1 LIFVRGEPP
10 DSTYI
15 FKHALVQDA
24 AYATMVRSKCQQLHS
39 QIADALTQGFPETVE
54 TQPELMAH
62 HLAQAGLT
70 ERAIDYFRKAARRA
84 IERSANAEA
93 IGHLTRALGMLES
106 LPENP
111 ERVRLVLEFEVML
124 GQAMIADRGYAA
136 PETRKVLL
144 RAKARFEDLTDPSQK
159 FAVLYGIWA
168 GHYVGGEVSKQTDAA
183 MEFLAAA
190 ERHND
195 RAALCIAHRM
205 LGTTCVTKGEFAT
218 GLRHLEQARALYD
231 SAHHSRYRYQ
241 YGQDIGVTALC
252 YLSWALWH
260 LGYVDRASEVATE
273 AMKLAEQLSHPHTLV
288 YTICHVRAFIDLF
301 SRRREDARSHAAMVV
316 SLSTENGFSHWLNCG
331 RILEGWA
338 EICRGEVDG
347 GIELLRAGIAA
358 WHKRGARLWLPFFL
372 TLEADACA
380 KAGRGN
386 AALEAIEEA
395 LAIAKDTGERW
406 ATAEVLRVK
415 ARLLK
420 AVAGAETKEIE
431 TILLSSL
438 EIARAQQ
445 ARCWELR
452 VACDLARLWQ
462 AQGRGRE
469 GLKLVQATYEQFTEG
484 FDTADLRGAKALMQ
498 DLKRSLGRKRNECTG
513 TTDKTSRR

>member
-1 LIFVRGEPP
+1 
-10 DSTYI
+10 
-15 FKHALVQDA
+15 
-24 AYATMVRSKCQQLHS
+24 
-39 QIADALTQGFPETVE
+39 
-54 TQPELMAH
+54 
-62 HLAQAGLT
+62 
-70 ERAIDYFRKAARRA
+70 
-84 IERSANAEA
+84 
-93 IGHLTRALGMLES
+93 MLDS

-111 ERVRLVLEFEVML
+111 ERERLVLEFEVML

-136 PETRKVLL
+136 PETREVLL
-144 RAKARFEDLTDPSQK
+144 RAKTRFDDLTDPSQK
-159 FAVLYGIWA
+159 FPILYGIWA
-168 GHYVGGEVSKQTDAA
+168 GHYVGGEGSKQTDAG

-195 RAALCIAHRM
+195 TAALCIAHRM

-218 GLRHLEQARALYD
+218 GLHHFEQARALYD
-231 SAHHSRYRYQ
+231 SAQHSRYRYQ
-241 YGQDIGVTALC
+241 YGQDIGAAAQC

-260 LGYVDRASEVATE
+260 LGHVDQASEVGTE
-273 AMKLAEQLSHPHTLV
+273 AMKWAEQLSHPHTLV

-338 EICRGEVDG
+338 EICLGEVDR
-347 GIELLRAGIAA
+347 GIELLQAGIAA

-372 TLEADACA
+372 TLEAEAYA
-380 KAGRGN
+380 KAGRGD
-386 AALEAIEEA
+386 AALVDIEEA
-395 LAIAKDTGERW
+395 LATAKDTGERW
-406 ATAEVLRVK
+406 AIAEVLRVK

-431 TILLSSL
+431 TILLGSL
-438 EIARAQQ
+438 DIARTQH

-452 VACDLARLWQ
+452 TACDLARLWQ

-469 GLKLVQATYEQFTEG
+469 GLKLMQAIYEQFTEG
-484 FDTADLRGAKALMQ
+484 FDTADLREAKALMQ
-498 DLKRSLGRKRNECTG
+498 DLKGSLGRKRNECTG
-513 TTDKTSRR
+513 TTDKTSRH